1 MEVVLMMAEG
11 IKIHEIKRHTFISFF
26 IAVIC
31 LIIGL
36 QYIGTVETR
45 ETGVLAVVFGVLLAI
60 AAIYMFFKPMI
71 VLGDDTIYFQSG
83 NVAKKEILYSEIAS
97 WTLKADKHLTLK
109 LKSDKEETDAEKK
122 KNTIIINYY
131 NLDKNNQQILIGQL
145 NKKGIEQVITAEPNK
160 K

>member
-1 MEVVLMMAEG
+1 MMAEG
-11 IKIHEIKRHTFISFF
+11 IKIHEIKRYTFISFL

-36 QYIGTVETR
+36 QYIGAAETR
-45 ETGVLAVVFGVLLAI
+45 ETGILAVVFGVLLAI

-97 WTLKADKHLTLK
+97 WTLKRDKHLTLI
-109 LKSDKEETDAEKK
+109 LKSDKEEADAEKEK
-122 KNTIIINYY
+122 YHH
-131 NLDKNNQQILIGQL
+131 NQLLQFR
-145 NKKGIEQVITAEPNK
+145 
-160 K
+160 

>member
-71 VLGDDTIYFQSG
+71 VLGDDTIYFQSQG
-83 NVAKKEILYSEIAS
+83 RNRCREKEKY
-97 WTLKADKHLTLK
+97 H
-109 LKSDKEETDAEKK
+109 
-122 KNTIIINYY
+122 Y
-131 NLDKNNQQILIGQL
+131 NQL
-145 NKKGIEQVITAEPNK
+145 LQFR
-160 K
+160 